1 MDEHQNAVVKKDVKA
16 KVVVVAG
23 PGTGKTFTAAC
34 RIGAIVKHFESSENV
49 EANKVLCITFTNAA
63 TDVTKK
69 RLREHRINSSNVLIT
84 TLDKFALFLRAE
96 LQILPSD
103 DHSSYDESVNVTIG
117 ALKERNRTDY
127 LQSIGHIIVD
137 EAQDI
142 FGVRR
147 ELLDLLL
154 SMGLDAGWTV
164 FGDPA
169 QTIYEYNDDYRA
181 GSFLQGL
188 INQKNF
194 DSLVLETDHRAQSD
208 YVRNIRGLGKEL
220 RDSTNSRS
228 GIDNLWNSYWDLRG
242 LSPEQLLAVAASNS
256 GHLTRR
262 VGVLFRTNR
271 EVLKFSH
278 ELASQGVAHQ
288 VMGDRNEFL
297 LPNWVA
303 SFERRTNIDEVLSVV
318 PDFIEKESMRVAL
331 EQWCHG
337 GTVKKISLR
346 KFAEALANGRIPEI
360 MRTNDTTQFQISTV
374 HRVKGME
381 FDEVYV
387 GLNKNKLDE
396 NELEE
401 ARVLFVGMTRSR
413 KDVYRVETQ
422 NLANKSRQTFDK
434 RRWLDGKF
442 KGKNQWI
449 ATGIEV
455 KMSDINFQKAPKNLD
470 LSSEVILRLAE
481 EFEDGLPNFEV
492 LDSISQ
498 TRFATMRSDFGRS
511 VMNVWRGNIPNS
523 FVGLRVS
530 SFCSIVVPNR
540 YRGEWDEDCFAKVPV
555 IVGMAQASSGE
566 F

>member
-1 MDEHQNAVVKKDVKA
+1 
-16 KVVVVAG
+16 VVAG
-23 PGTGKTFTAAC
+23 PGSGKTFTAAR
-34 RIGAIVKHFESSENV
+34 RIGAIVEHYESAADI
-49 EANKVLCITFTNAA
+49 EAGQVLCLTFTNAA

-69 RLREHRINSSNVLIT
+69 RLREHRINSPNVLIT
-84 TLDKFALFLRAE
+84 TLDKFALFLRAQ
-96 LQILPSD
+96 LRIPPSD
-103 DHSSYDESVNVTIG
+103 DHSSYDENVNATIG
-117 ALKERNRTDY
+117 ALKEGHRSDY

-188 INQKNF
+188 INQNIF
-194 DSLVLETDHRAQSD
+194 DSLVLKTDHRAQND
-208 YVRNIRGLGKEL
+208 YVRNIRSLGKEL

-228 GIDNLWNSYWDLRG
+228 GIDNLWNSYWDLMG

-256 GHLTRR
+256 GQLTRR

-297 LPNWVA
+297 LPDWVA
-303 SFERRTNIDEVLSVV
+303 NFERRTNIDEVLSVV
-318 PDFIEKESMRVAL
+318 PDFIEKESMSIAL
-331 EQWCHG
+331 ERWCHG

-346 KFAEALANGRIPEI
+346 KFAEALANGQIPEI
-360 MRTNDTTQFQISTV
+360 MRTNDITRFQVSTV

-413 KDVYRVETQ
+413 KDVYRVETH

-442 KGKNQWI
+442 KGRNQWI

-455 KMSDINFQKAPKNLD
+455 KMSDINFKKAPKNLD
-470 LSSEVILRLAE
+470 LSSEVTLRLAG

-511 VMNVWRGNIPNS
+511 VMNVWRDNIPNC

-555 IVGMAQASSGE
+555 IVGMAQASNGE